1 MKKNKIIGIAIAA
14 LGVVVSFSAAAALYQ
29 KAADDVDFGIS
40 AGTYAGSTSTAHY
53 TINGSIG
60 AAAAVAPTYCDALG
74 DAVVGATGFKEG
86 ALQAKYEFALGAQF
100 ANDVAAQTYVMGK
113 LSVSLSGVT
122 AAYQGKVQVYAS
134 VTGYGEGTVGANSF
148 GGAIVND
155 VTIDAEHLTAE
166 GSSVV
171 SVKADGSAHKL
182 VVWVKLINMEDF
194 NYLAQ
199 NEAGLGY
206 SLNVTWADLDADYD
220 ACAYIVGSG
229 NQWTVDDEYRMA
241 VDPTQASWIYRYD
254 GLQGSAT
261 WTECKAV
268 KTDAKGGN
276 IVKWSS
282 GESNFALANGT
293 TYTLLW
299 DEPNSGQVYLPA

>member
-1 MKKNKIIGIAIAA
+1 MKKNKIIGIAVAA
-14 LGVVVSFSAAAALYQ
+14 LGVVLSFSAAAALYQ
-29 KAADDVDFGIS
+29 KAAEDTGFGIG
-40 AGTYAGSTSTAHY
+40 AGTYAGSTGNAHY
-53 TINGSIG
+53 TINGSTGAG
-60 AAAAVAPTYCDALG
+60 AAVLPTYCDENGA
-74 DAVVGATGFKEG
+74 AVAGATGFQEG
-86 ALQAKYEFALGAQF
+86 ALQAKYEFALGANY
-100 ANDVAAQTYVMGK
+100 ANDVIAQQYVMGK

-122 AAYQGKVQVYAS
+122 AAYNGKVQVYAS
-134 VTGYGEGTVGANSF
+134 VIGYSENTVGASTF
-148 GGAIVND
+148 GTAVVND

-166 GSSVV
+166 GSKVV
-171 SVKADGSAHKL
+171 SVKADGSVNKL
-182 VVWVKLINMEDF
+182 VVWVKLINMSEF

-206 SLNVTWADLDADYD
+206 SLSVTWADLDADYD

-241 VDPTQASWIYRYD
+241 VDPTQESWIYRFD
-254 GLQGSAT
+254 GLQGSAS

-268 KTDAKGGN
+268 KTSTKGGA
-276 IVKWSS
+276 ITKWST

-299 DEPNSGQVYLPA
+299 DEPNNGSVYLPA